1 MSEIP
6 RRSYLAGVLDEAD
19 LPDEPHP
26 LFRVWVDQAME
37 VERPEPTAMALAT
50 VSADGQPSSR
60 VVLMRYFDDRGVTWF
75 TNYESRKAEE
85 LAANPRAALLFYW
98 GTLERVVRIE
108 GTTSQLAEEE
118 SDAYFATRPPEHRLG
133 AWASDQSRVVP
144 DRAHLDARLEEARE
158 RWGDDPPRPPYWGGY
173 RLAPDYFEFW
183 QGRAARL
190 HDRIAYRSNQ
200 AGTWERFRLAP

>member
-1 MSEIP
+1 MTEIP

-19 LPDEPHP
+19 LPDEPLP
-26 LFRVWVDQAME
+26 LFRIWIDQAME
-37 VERPEPTAMALAT
+37 VEGPEPTAMTLAT

-75 TNYESRKAEE
+75 TNYESRKATE
-85 LAANPRAALLFYW
+85 LASNRRAALLFYW

-108 GTTSQLAEEE
+108 GATAMLSDEE

-144 DRAHLDARLEEARE
+144 DRAHLDSRLEEARE
-158 RWGDDPPRPPYWGGY
+158 RLGNDPPRPPYWGGY
-173 RLAPDYFEFW
+173 RLVPDYFEFW

-190 HDRIAYRSNQ
+190 HDRIGYRMNPDGS
-200 AGTWERFRLAP
+200 WDRFRLAP